1 MPSLHH
7 RLYDIAKTDLEAANI
22 LAKNNLYPQAIYFY
36 SQACEKAAKSVV
48 ALYQVRYEEKSE
60 DEVSFELKKI
70 HGHKL
75 LRITTII
82 ANIFMDYEKKLHVK
96 RGGKESAELI
106 RRADDSIK
114 KIQSRKPDMISLIA
128 LYTLNVRGIYEL
140 FYSRLTEGIS
150 SHGANPLWGVLRDLH
165 TIPKTRY
172 LKFNTLSQFLF
183 IVLDGMDTYARY
195 PMSDTNYTNIGF
207 LKDPEMKEACSL
219 LDIMI
224 ADLIRLVPLVWNKI
238 ESLT

>member
-1 MPSLHH
+1 MLHH
-7 RLYDIAKTDLEAANI
+7 RLYDMAKTDLGAASI

-48 ALYQVRYEEKSE
+48 ALYQISYEEKSE
-60 DEVSFELKKI
+60 DEVSNGLKKI
-70 HGHKL
+70 HGRKL
-75 LRITTII
+75 LKTTTTI
-82 ANIFMDYEKKLHVK
+82 ANLFMDYEKKLHAK
-96 RGGKESAELI
+96 RRGKESDDFI
-106 RRADDSIK
+106 RRVNDSVK
-114 KIQSRKPDMISLIA
+114 KIQSRKPDMTSLIA

-140 FYSRLTEGIS
+140 YYRRLTEEGVP
-150 SHGANPLWGVLRDLH
+150 SHGANPLWGVLRELH
-165 TIPKTRY
+165 KIPKTRY

-195 PMSDTNYTNIGF
+195 PMRDTNYTNIGF
-207 LKDPEMKEACSL
+207 LKDPEIKEACSL